1 MLRPI
6 YSRERNQLN
15 RRLRG
20 TKIRA
25 GGFGGETNIF
35 PLTKFEPRIVHPPA
49 KTLYQLRNPESK
61 SKCGL
66 EKATCREA
74 LLSAVRFEYYG
85 VNQSKQDE
93 TGQTVRMDMCD
104 MFKGL

>member
-6 YSRERNQLN
+6 YSRQRNQLN

-20 TKIRA
+20 IRA
-25 GGFGGETNIF
+25 GGFGGKTNIF
-35 PLTKFEPRIVHPPA
+35 PLTKFEPRIVHHAA
-49 KTLYQLRNPESK
+49 KSPYQLRNPESK

-74 LLSAVRFEYYG
+74 LLLAVRFEYYR

-93 TGQTVRMDMCD
+93 TGQARSTHGHVRYA
-104 MFKGL
+104 